1 MLKSL
6 LIVGLGSFI
15 GGVLRYA
22 LSVYIKNNCSQGF
35 PWGTLL
41 VNLMGCLVMG
51 LILAL
56 FRENGSTGNMWC
68 LLLTTGLCGGFT
80 TFSTFSCES
89 FQMLQSGDFVTLAF
103 YLASSL
109 IGGILLM
116 GLGYWLVR

>member
-41 VNLMGCLVMG
+41 VNLIGCLVMG

-56 FRENGSTGNMWC
+56 FREYGSTGNMWC

-80 TFSTFSCES
+80 TFSAFANEGL
-89 FQMLQSGDFVTLAF
+89 QMLQNGNLMAFVGYLSASLCLGLLFVAF
-103 YLASSL
+103 
-109 IGGILLM
+109 
-116 GLGYWLVR
+116 GYWVVK